1 MSASSSA
8 RDDLLER
15 LLAHVGEFAALRT
28 FPGVDAIG
36 ERADAIVRD
45 HSDTVAKRRIGTSR
59 LGEPLHEYVVGSGP
73 AVLVVGGVHPNEP
86 IGFHT
91 ALQLLEDL
99 AAGRGPAAGLAASW
113 HIIPCIDP
121 DGTRLNESWF
131 DDPGDRV
138 GYARGFYRPAPV
150 EQVEWSFPLDHRTAY
165 FDRSIPETLAL
176 MRVIDR
182 SSPVMTVGLHNGE
195 LGGVYYYLSHAPD
208 GLVDALHAIPER
220 LGLPLDRG
228 EPEVPDI
235 KPWATAVFPV
245 LRSAELYDLL
255 SERGIDPGTEIEG
268 GGLGDYLVHHDT
280 LAFVAELPYWS
291 HPDSDDTT
299 PSDQSYSAVRRRQA
313 EGLAEL
319 GEVLGKILERAEP
332 HLHIDSQLRRGA
344 VVFARRMADMAA
356 TQRVRVE
363 QVESDRRAT
372 VAEVFS
378 NDDLVRCFRLRFGS
392 MLHRALRAEITAG
405 TANPEVRRAAHDLGV
420 HLERWYEEAAAV
432 TGLITWPVERL
443 VGVQYSSL
451 VAVADAALGRAR
463 A

>member
-1 MSASSSA
+1 MSAPSA
-8 RDDLLER
+8 VPDELVDR
-15 LLAHVGEFAALRT
+15 LVAHVKELVELRT
-28 FPGVDAIG
+28 FPGVDAINA
-36 ERADAIVRD
+36 RADAIARE
-45 HSDTVAKRRIGTSR
+45 HSATVTRRRIGTSR
-59 LGEPLHEYVVGSGP
+59 LGEPLHEYVIGSGP

-99 AAGRGPAAGLAASW
+99 AAERGPAADLAGTW

-182 SSPVMTVGLHNGE
+182 ASPAMAVGLHNGE
-195 LGGVYYYLSHAPD
+195 MGGVYYYLSHAPA
-208 GLVDALHAIPER
+208 GVVDALHAIPER

-235 KPWATAVFPV
+235 EPWSTAVFPV
-245 LRSAELYDLL
+245 LRSAEIYDLL
-255 SERGIDPGTEIEG
+255 SSQGIDPSTEVEG
-268 GGLGDYLVHHDT
+268 GGLGDYLVDHDT

-299 PSDQSYSAVRRRQA
+299 PTVESYVDVRRRQA
-313 EGLAEL
+313 EGLTEL
-319 GEVLGKILERAEP
+319 GEVLGEILERAEP
-332 HLHIDSQLRRGA
+332 HLRIDSQLRRGA
-344 VVFARRMADMAA
+344 LVFARKMAENAKALQTRAD
-356 TQRVRVE
+356 RV
-363 QVESDRRAT
+363 DPGRRAT

-378 NDDLVRCFRLRFGS
+378 NADLVRCFRLRFGS
-392 MLHRALRAEITAG
+392 MLHRTLQAEITAG
-405 TANPEVRRAAHDLGV
+405 TATPEVRRAADDLAV

-443 VGVQYSSL
+443 VGVQYATL
-451 VAVADAALGRAR
+451 VAVAAAALGQAH